1 MSIVPG
7 LPDRHCS
14 WKIGRF
20 ALIAILTLTPA
31 TSATAAGHRPQE
43 LFYLQLPTGAPVG
56 ASSSGGNTTSFS
68 LRVFEA
74 LRRDQRAFSDV
85 MAFAPLGNGKV
96 AVHAGAKSEVAT
108 GEMVSGNFFS
118 GLGVKMRLGGG
129 FKMEDE
135 RRHSPLVVLS
145 FAYWTHLYSRDPD
158 VAGRTIY
165 IQGVPF
171 ALLGVAAE
179 GFSGVEP
186 GRPTDFWIP
195 LQSRPELNPWGSSQM
210 LDGSPNWWCLR
221 LIARLA
227 PGVDA
232 DRAVAEATPGFQAAA
247 YAGLGTPATEHPKA
261 TFALVPAV
269 GIHGVGGG
277 YPAWMVVLMAIAALL
292 LLAACGYAAIRMS
305 VRRARRRAASGASA

>member
-1 MSIVPG
+1 
-7 LPDRHCS
+7 
-14 WKIGRF
+14 
-20 ALIAILTLTPA
+20 
-31 TSATAAGHRPQE
+31 
-43 LFYLQLPTGAPVG
+43 
-56 ASSSGGNTTSFS
+56 
-68 LRVFEA
+68 
-74 LRRDQRAFSDV
+74 
-85 MAFAPLGNGKV
+85 
-96 AVHAGAKSEVAT
+96 
-108 GEMVSGNFFS
+108 
-118 GLGVKMRLGGG
+118 
-129 FKMEDE
+129 
-135 RRHSPLVVLS
+135 VVLS

-195 LQSRPELNPWGSSQM
+195 LQSGPELNPWGSSQM

-247 YAGLGTPATEHPKA
+247 YARLGAPSAEQPRV
-261 TFALVPAV
+261 ALALAPVMKVAGV
-269 GIHGVGGG
+269 GMVGGG
-277 YPAWMVVLMAIAALL
+277 YPEWMLVLMAIGALL

-305 VRRARRRAASGASA
+305 ARRRAASGASA